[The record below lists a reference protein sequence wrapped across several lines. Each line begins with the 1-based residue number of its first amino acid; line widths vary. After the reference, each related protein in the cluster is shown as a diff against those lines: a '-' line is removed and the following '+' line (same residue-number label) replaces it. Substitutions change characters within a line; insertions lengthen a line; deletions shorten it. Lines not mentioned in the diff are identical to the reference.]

1 MREGREAG
9 KKLGRDVVARDEQLD
24 RLDAGR
30 RRSVD
35 EILPFGHEESGLVT
49 VLTSA
54 EELPDELELLV
65 VSGSDQA

>member
-1 MREGREAG
+1 MTERRDAVKELGGDVLAG
-9 KKLGRDVVARDEQLD
+9 DEQLD

-35 EILPFGHEESGLVT
+35 EILPLGGEEPGLVA
-49 VLTSA
+49 VLPGD

-65 VSGSDQA
+65 VAGSDQA

>member
-1 MREGREAG
+1 MPEGRDACKE
-9 KKLGRDVVARDEQLD
+9 LWRDVVACDEQLD
-24 RLDAGR
+24 GLDARR

-35 EILPFGHEESGLVT
+35 EILPLGGEEPGLVA

-65 VSGSDQA
+65 VAGSDQA